1 MSVAVAAWTLRR
13 LASRTMRRLG
23 LGGVALVV
31 LGLLLAIAWATDM
44 HFSDQLVMEQ
54 RHAANIASRAGASD
68 ATSAAP
74 LMTAMQELHAFDT
87 RMPAAEDGMQVL
99 AGLFALADK
108 YRLVLARGDY
118 QLEPEGKSGLLRL
131 RMTFPVK
138 GDAKSIHGFVQEAL
152 LANSTLAFDAL
163 AFKREHL
170 NSEGAEA
177 KVQLSLYTR
186 PFANGSQGA
195 VAVVART
202 SP

>member
-1 MSVAVAAWTLRR
+1 MNVAVATWTLRR
-13 LASRTMRRLG
+13 LADRTMRRLG

-31 LGLLLAIAWATDM
+31 LGLLLAIAWATDL

-54 RHAANIASRAGASD
+54 RQAAKIASRPGVSEAKSEL
-68 ATSAAP
+68 P
-74 LMTAMQELHAFDT
+74 IMTVTQELRALDT

-99 AGLFALADK
+99 ADLFALAEAH
-108 YRLVLARGDY
+108 RLELARGDY
-118 QLEPEGKSGLLRL
+118 QLESDGKSGLLRL

-138 GDAKSIHGFVQEAL
+138 GNAKSIHGFARDAL
-152 LANSTLAFDAL
+152 LANPTLAFDAL

-170 NSEGAEA
+170 NSEEAEA

-195 VAVVART
+195 VAVAARN